1 MDVLFGLALP
11 YKAPE
16 SSVGAYLWRKRL
28 WFETTFALSMMQP
41 WEKLV
46 LLVGLT
52 SCFVLFGT
60 AGYLYLPD
68 HIAFVAGRAKYYLLG
83 QENPD
88 ATVAQSIQRLVASW
102 SWNETGTRVASVTEL

>member
-1 MDVLFGLALP
+1 MRP
-11 YKAPE
+11 PC
-16 SSVGAYLWRKRL
+16 SSPL
-28 WFETTFALSMMQP
+28 
-41 WEKLV
+41 LV
-46 LLVGLT
+46 LTVCGPPVIGLT

-68 HIAFVAGRAKYYLLG
+68 HIAFVAARAKYYLLG